1 MQSIDDING
10 FKEKTGLTK
19 YETLSEYN
27 VEHLLRPWAVLAK
40 LKNSAPDNTPVNI
53 PVGTAEFKLSAPSHR
68 VKNSMPEVQTP
79 PVNAA
84 ASAVADQGRAVLPA
98 APTAAVKS
106 PVTESLPTVSAT
118 EKERFKALFTRAVQP
133 PQPEEL
139 SSAQQR
145 DLPLKAIFE
154 RIASCR

>member
-1 MQSIDDING
+1 M
-10 FKEKTGLTK
+10 
-19 YETLSEYN
+19 
-27 VEHLLRPWAVLAK
+27 
-40 LKNSAPDNTPVNI
+40 PV
-53 PVGTAEFKLSAPSHR
+53 VQMPS
-68 VKNSMPEVQTP
+68 
-79 PVNAA
+79 VNAV
-84 ASAVADQGRAVLPA
+84 ASAAVDRGRALLPA
-98 APTAAVKS
+98 APTAAVNS
-106 PVTESLPTVSAT
+106 PVTESLPAVSAT